1 MDMMSTL
8 HNLTNG
14 IARAGLVLSLS
25 LVTCFSTTLPVRA
38 NIDAGEIGKIRGS
51 GVLERGGDVLKGS
64 TGVSVQSMDTAVTAK
79 GQMQIDFID
88 ETRVDITEHSRL
100 LIDEFVYDPN
110 AGKGALGLRATMGT
124 IRYASGQIA
133 KKYQQ
138 NVKIKTPSATI
149 GVRGTD
155 FVMVVDE
162 VGGSM
167 ITLLPSCDEEG
178 YCYTGEIEVETD
190 AGFVIMNQAF
200 QTTITST
207 SAQPPSPPLILDID
221 ESIISQLLILRKK
234 RPYDEEEDAIRL
246 KARKMY
252 DFLGID
258 FLEFDGLD
266 RDELVDSIEGI
277 WKTQLDETDL
287 YLADMLYDMLD
298 QMNAALM
305 EIFKDELIR
314 QNEAFFKVKQEGLDM
329 TTGILYELQDDK
341 HYLYREQPST
351 GNVFSLRLSTL
362 YGYVIDMQQQDWY
375 FYEYKLGTSTGNS
388 ITITQRTY

>member
-1 MDMMSTL
+1 MMSTL

-51 GVLERGGDVLKGS
+51 GVLERGGDVLTGS

-234 RPYDEEEDAIRL
+234 RPYDEEEDSIRL

-266 RDELVDSIEGI
+266 KDALTDSIEGI

-329 TTGILYELQDDK
+329 KTGILYELQDDK

-351 GNVFSLRLSTL
+351 GNVFSLKLSTL
-362 YGYVIDMQQQDWY
+362 YGYIIDMQQQDWY
-375 FYEYKLGTSTGNS
+375 FYEYRLGTSTGNS